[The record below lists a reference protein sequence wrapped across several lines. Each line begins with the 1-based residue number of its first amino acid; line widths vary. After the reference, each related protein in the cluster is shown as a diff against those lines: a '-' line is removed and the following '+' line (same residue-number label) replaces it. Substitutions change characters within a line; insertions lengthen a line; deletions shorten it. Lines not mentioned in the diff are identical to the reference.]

1 MDKFK
6 IKSNKLIEKNTGEN
20 CDLRVGEKFLDM
32 TSKAGFIKILINC
45 NLSKLRKSVLWKTLL
60 KE

>member
-20 CDLRVGEKFLDM
+20 FCDLGVGEKFLDM

-45 NLSKLRKSVLWKTLL
+45 NSSKLRKSVL
-60 KE
+60 